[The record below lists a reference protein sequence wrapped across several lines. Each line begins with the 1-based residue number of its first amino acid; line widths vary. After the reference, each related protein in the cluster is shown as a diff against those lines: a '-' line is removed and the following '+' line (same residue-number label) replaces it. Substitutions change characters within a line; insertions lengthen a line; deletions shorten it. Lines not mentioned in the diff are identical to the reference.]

1 MEGYLF
7 KLPDLGEGAAE
18 AEIAAWHVAVGD
30 TVAEDQ
36 PLVDVL
42 TDKATIEIPSPVAGT
57 VVSLYGE
64 PGEKRAVGSDLVR
77 FDVRSDREIPASHVV
92 DRPNM
97 SERERDALLSMGGVI
112 DIYNVHQVL
121 GILTK
126 KSYRRR
132 CELASVWETLTEKQK
147 KSVEK
152 IRRLCLAAC
161 NDSQRS
167 AQVRRD
173 RTDDT
178 LKPDRAYSGAIRP
191 ARVDVED

>member
-42 TDKATIEIPSPVAGT
+42 TDKATIEIPWPVTGT

-77 FDVRSDREIPASHVV
+77 FDVARDPRAPNFAATLAEPVTSQQLVETPAAASVGSHDKPSAAPAV
-92 DRPNM
+92 R
-97 SERERDALLSMGGVI
+97 RRARD
-112 DIYNVHQVL
+112 L
-121 GILTK
+121 GIELKYVNTPDISTSLTARLRA
-126 KSYRRR
+126 SGSTCFSPPIRRR
-132 CELASVWETLTEKQK
+132 
-147 KSVEK
+147 
-152 IRRLCLAAC
+152 RRLRLSTAATG
-161 NDSQRS
+161 R
-167 AQVRRD
+167 
-173 RTDDT
+173 
-178 LKPDRAYSGAIRP
+178 
-191 ARVDVED
+191 